1 MFCLKDRSLYYK
13 LIAID
18 PEFGQNLSDAY
29 EDFIAD
35 FRGGE
40 EILEDD
46 MEVEF
51 ECGGGI
57 NMICLVSSLAVEEIP
72 DFYPNGW
79 NEFPKIVPPSEKR
92 MFLEVTKQIYG
103 KKTTS
108 NFDAYFKN
116 GEWWR
121 RDGEIIQIKDAIF
134 VRFILWEK
142 IVEKLF

>member
-18 PEFGQNLSDAY
+18 PEFGQNLSNAY

-40 EILEDD
+40 EILDDD

-92 MFLEVTKQIYG
+92 MLLEVTNTMYG
-103 KKTTS
+103 GKTVS

-116 GEWWR
+116 GEWWS
-121 RDGEIIQIKDAIF
+121 RDGQIIQLKDAVC

-142 IVEKLF
+142 VEKGIF